1 MEQVTEAEQYQVF
14 ISHRGPD
21 TKNNVA
27 SLIYHNLKPYG
38 LRVFLD
44 KEELRT
50 GMTLSPAIRGAISSA
65 SVHLVIFSQN
75 YAHSRW
81 CLDELC
87 WMLRS
92 SHERKFIPIFCDV
105 EPWELR
111 HTERGCYADAFHK
124 HQQDGRVSPE
134 VVEGWKEALR
144 EAAETKGLQFKSKE
158 SDYGEFVREIENVVT
173 KQVKWDPLE
182 VATHPVGLDQALKDL
197 DDHIQKQR
205 STKVVG
211 IAGVNGIGKST
222 LAKHMFN
229 LRRSKFSRASYLFN
243 VREKVDLTY
252 LQRQL
257 FRDLLGKDMDI
268 PNTNI
273 GRTILRLFYE
283 IA

>member
-105 EPWELR
+105 KPWELR

-144 EAAETKGLQFKSKE
+144 EAAKVCSSNPKK
-158 SDYGEFVREIENVVT
+158 VT
-173 KQVKWDPLE
+173 TGSL
-182 VATHPVGLDQALKDL
+182 
-197 DDHIQKQR
+197 
-205 STKVVG
+205 
-211 IAGVNGIGKST
+211 
-222 LAKHMFN
+222 
-229 LRRSKFSRASYLFN
+229 
-243 VREKVDLTY
+243 
-252 LQRQL
+252 
-257 FRDLLGKDMDI
+257 
-268 PNTNI
+268 
-273 GRTILRLFYE
+273 
-283 IA
+283 